1 MDVFCLED
9 FKTEFEKLNSKKA
22 YKNLQDEIIKYF
34 FNKPVDQLK
43 SGTRLN
49 NNDETPYIKKRL
61 SGSGGYRTYYLLL
74 IKNNA
79 LYLMFVHPK
88 TGPFG
93 ASNITDESKALL
105 YKKVLQAIEEKTL
118 YKLTLNQ
125 TQTEII
131 FNPTPAKAGAS

>member
-49 NNDETPYIKKRL
+49 NNNETPFIKKTTQWERWL
-61 SGSGGYRTYYLLL
+61 SHILFAT
-74 IKNNA
+74 N
-79 LYLMFVHPK
+79 
-88 TGPFG
+88 
-93 ASNITDESKALL
+93 
-105 YKKVLQAIEEKTL
+105 KK
-118 YKLTLNQ
+118 
-125 TQTEII
+125 
-131 FNPTPAKAGAS
+131 